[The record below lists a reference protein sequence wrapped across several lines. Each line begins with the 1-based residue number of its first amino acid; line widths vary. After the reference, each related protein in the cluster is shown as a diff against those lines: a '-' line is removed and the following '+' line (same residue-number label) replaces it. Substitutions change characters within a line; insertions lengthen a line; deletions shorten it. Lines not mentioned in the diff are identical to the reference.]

1 MQVSVLGPEALLGM
15 NATGSTSGLPVG
27 PMGGDTSAAPGE
39 NVVSLSNPG
48 DGIAAES
55 LEPLPPHIDSGGP
68 AAVAAP
74 APERVPMGPSSSNE
88 PTSLYQPP
96 MQKG

>member
-1 MQVSVLGPEALLGM
+1 MQVSVLSADVLLGV

-27 PMGGDTSAAPGE
+27 PMGGDASAAPGE
-39 NVVSLSNPG
+39 NIVAFANPG
-48 DGIAAES
+48 DGVIAES
-55 LEPLPPHIDSGGP
+55 LEALPPHIDAGGP
-68 AAVAAP
+68 AAVALP
-74 APERVPMGPSSSNE
+74 APERVPMGPSSSSE